1 MSDNKLNHE
10 IPQDIAVNLN
20 IKSTDLSIPDEN
32 NSIAK
37 ETKKAE
43 PEKEKKE
50 KKNVPPSMSES
61 SRIYAYI
68 TKASKINYTID
79 SLIQKILSGEKQYDL
94 SKIVSAYELAESYHH
109 NQKRESGEPYITHP
123 LAVAYIL
130 LELGMDTDTICAAL
144 LHDVVEDTDC
154 TLEELQKKFGAD
166 VAMLVNGVTKLGK
179 VEIFTKEEQKAEN
192 IRKILLAMSEDIR
205 VIIIKLA
212 DRLHNMRTLNF
223 CRDEKRRTIAH
234 ETMNIYAPI
243 AHRLGIRS
251 IKDELEDLAFYYLD
265 PYAYEDIEEQMAMRK
280 ESREAL
286 VESIKEKIHKRL
298 EKDFDPVP
306 TIEGRVK
313 SNYGIY
319 KKVYRDGKEIDQ
331 IYDRYAVRIIVNTV
345 TECYN
350 VLGIIH
356 DMFKPIPNRFKDY
369 ISTPK
374 PNMYQS
380 LHTTVIGREGIPF
393 EVQIRT
399 WDMHRT
405 AEYGIAAHWK
415 YKEGINSRSKD
426 DNRLAWIRQIIE
438 SQKESNDVEEI
449 VRAIKNDLAPEDVF
463 AFTPKGDMITL
474 PAGSTVIDFAYAIHT
489 QVGHKMC
496 GAKADKKMVSYDYQI
511 KTGEIIEIL
520 TTNVAGHG
528 PSRSWLNI
536 AKTNEAKSKIRS
548 WFKKERR
555 EENIFEGRNALE
567 REFRRYNLRVPE
579 EELEDFLKL
588 DMKRHNCETID
599 DFFAAIGYGG
609 VQLSKVM
616 QRLKA
621 EYNKKYGEKPIE
633 PIEEIKPKVS
643 KNSSGVV
650 VDGINDCVIKFAQC
664 CNPLPGDEI
673 VGFITR
679 GHGIS
684 VHKCDCANYKS
695 QKDDPAYEGRWIPVH
710 WENTEKPTGYFK
722 TTLDIIAVDRIGL
735 LADVSST
742 LAMINIYIYESSSR
756 ELKNGNAML
765 TVTLSIAGMDQLNS
779 VISKLQKIKNVISV
793 ERSGK

>member
-1 MSDNKLNHE
+1 MDNDRT
-10 IPQDIAVNLN
+10 PIAPLREYPV
-20 IKSTDLSIPDEN
+20 
-32 NSIAK
+32 
-37 ETKKAE
+37 
-43 PEKEKKE
+43 
-50 KKNVPPSMSES
+50 
-61 SRIYAYI
+61 
-68 TKASKINYTID
+68 YTVD
-79 SLIQKILSGEKQYDL
+79 ALIQKILDDDKQYDL
-94 SKIVSAYELAESYHH
+94 SKIVSAYETADHYHAD
-109 NQKRESGEPYITHP
+109 QKRESGEPYITHP
-123 LAVAYIL
+123 VTVAYIL

-154 TLEELQKKFGAD
+154 TLEEIQKKFGAD
-166 VAMLVNGVTKLGK
+166 VAMLVNGVTKLEK
-179 VEIFTKEEQKAEN
+179 VEIFTKDEQKAEN

-212 DRLHNMRTLNF
+212 DRLHNMRTLHY
-223 CRDEKRRTIAH
+223 CRDEKRRVIAH

-251 IKDELEDLAFYYLD
+251 IKDELEDLAFYFLD
-265 PYAYEDIEEQMAMRK
+265 PYAYAEIERQMKLRK
-280 ESREAL
+280 EARSKL
-286 VESIKEKIHKRL
+286 IDDIKYKIETRL
-298 EKDFDPVP
+298 ANDFDPVP
-306 TIEGRVK
+306 LIEGRVK

-319 KKVYRDGKEIDQ
+319 KKVFRDGKEIDQ

-380 LHTTVIGREGIPF
+380 LHTTVIGRQGIPF

-399 WDMHRT
+399 WEMHRT

-415 YKEGINSRSKD
+415 YKEGVRGSSKD

-438 SQKESNDVEEI
+438 SQQESNDVEEI

-463 AFTPKGDMITL
+463 AFTPKGDMISL
-474 PAGSTVIDFAYAIHT
+474 PVGSTVIDFAYAIHT
-489 QVGHKMC
+489 EVGHRMV
-496 GAKADKKMVSYDYQI
+496 GAKVDKKMVSFDYQI

-520 TTNVAGHG
+520 TTNADGHG

-536 AKTNEAKSKIRS
+536 CKTNEAKSKIRS

-555 EENIFEGRNALE
+555 EENIFEGRSALE
-567 REFRRYNLRVPE
+567 REFKRNMMRVPE
-579 EELEDFLKL
+579 DELEDFLSL
-588 DMKRHNCETID
+588 DMHRHNCDTLD

-616 QRLKA
+616 QRLKM
-621 EYNKKYGEKPIE
+621 EYNKRYGEKIISNVE
-633 PIEEIKPKVS
+633 MKDIKPRS
-643 KNSSGVV
+643 KNSSGVI
-650 VDGINDCVIKFAQC
+650 VDGIDDCVVKFAQC

-684 VHKCDCANYKS
+684 VHKCDCPNYQR
-695 QKDDPAYEGRWIPVH
+695 QKDMPDSESRWVSVK
-710 WENTEKPTGYFK
+710 WAEVKDSRGYFK

-735 LADVSST
+735 LADVSSA
-742 LAMINIYIYESSSR
+742 LAMINIYIHESVSR
-756 ELKNGNAML
+756 ELKNGNAIL
-765 TVTLSIAGMDQLNS
+765 TVTVSVAGMEQLAG
-779 VISKLQKIKNVISV
+779 VIAKLKKIKNVISV